1 MAPGRQ
7 PRRIP
12 SGTTALYRFFDS
24 AGALLYVGISGAIP
38 TRLGQHHDTKPWYHE
53 VARITVEHHPDR
65 PTALAFEERAIKTE
79 RPKYNIVHNRGR
91 IPGAPSGAGRW
102 TFASLHSGL
111 KRSVT
116 LYLYGELDCSA
127 MVDEYY
133 ELDGEGQLAAYVE
146 YLEEHHPEWL
156 AADAVPIIWFVRG
169 EETMENAPFQA
180 GEYGPQGKWG
190 SRSDFLSEF
199 TWPND
204 ARTGERV
211 DWFKLPVR
219 IDRFPEFAQALD
231 WLPSAL
237 QPTCP
242 LRSIL
247 ASRDGIESARQGV
260 Q

>member
-1 MAPGRQ
+1 MRSRAEQ
-7 PRRIP
+7 VP
-12 SGTTALYRFFDS
+12 STVTALYRFFDKT
-24 AGALLYVGISGAIP
+24 GALLYIGISGAIP
-38 TRLGQHHDTKPWYHE
+38 TRLGQHHDTKPWFHE
-53 VARITVEHHPDR
+53 VARVTVEHHPDR

-79 RPKYNIVHNRGR
+79 RPRYNIVHNRGR
-91 IPGAPSGAGRW
+91 IPGPPKGAGRW
-102 TFASLHSGL
+102 TFTFQPGGYE
-111 KRSVT
+111 RSAT

-156 AADAVPIIWFVRG
+156 AADAVPIIWLVRG
-169 EETMENAPFQA
+169 EEIAEHAPFQS
-180 GEYGPQGKWG
+180 GEYGPEGKWG
-190 SRSDFLSEF
+190 WRENFLTEF
-199 TWPND
+199 TWPRD
-204 ARTGERV
+204 ARTGELL

-247 ASRDGIESARQGV
+247 ASRSGIEPTRRGAR
-260 Q
+260 